1 MSKHKKMQIRKKDQR
16 ITPSSSQPEIV
27 VHIQHVGFWAFFPP
41 LVLWFFCWTEEPDHL
56 SLLLNIWQHFKSLC
70 RVFLYGSSHSPTV
83 AHLGGFQKLF
93 GDATERRRT
102 SCSETFVPV
111 RDYSAVLFSGS
122 GIVQSRDSFPNL
134 TFSTGFWSNHNPWK
148 TVLIWNVHLPCVL
161 ASLGD

>member
-83 AHLGGFQKLF
+83 AHLGGFQKLLVMPLK
-93 GDATERRRT
+93 GDERLVVKRLY
-102 SCSETFVPV
+102 P
-111 RDYSAVLFSGS
+111 SGTTLQFYFPEVELS
-122 GIVQSRDSFPNL
+122 SQGIRSL
-134 TFSTGFWSNHNPWK
+134 T
-148 TVLIWNVHLPCVL
+148 LPSPLVFDQTTT
-161 ASLGD
+161 LGKLC